1 VTKAILLVLALVA
14 ATVVLVVIGTLSPIP
29 AAVYYARGRTLGGK
43 APSTPQAAVENLG
56 ADLRQ
61 RNWGAAYDGLANR
74 AEFTEP
80 EFVRDLTGNTL
91 SLRTFATVQ
100 NVEVH
105 PLHATADDAE
115 ILMNL
120 TWSTIVG
127 SFTSTRDLHVVRN
140 GDRWAVNWPLEKTP
154 HVPPQVIP
162 VNYLRWDVIYR
173 GPDEDWGAQD
183 VQSPRVRI
191 VDMHPVNRAEGT
203 VVMGEL
209 LNEDIVPAFVGV
221 QATLLTKDG
230 KTLASEGAFDM
241 IAHTLLPK
249 QVTPFLIH
257 FPNVDLSQVGSIKMD
272 PQSVLVSA
280 SADPV
285 VEIQN
290 QKFTPGHNAAQTGQL
305 SDQSGQTVNIAHVLT
320 TFYDKNGQLVWVGSD
335 YVDRALEPQTPE
347 DFRVP
352 VPADLARNVA
362 SERTIVS
369 TYSAGSTL

>member
-1 VTKAILLVLALVA
+1 MKGILLAFILLA
-14 ATVVLVVIGTLSPIP
+14 ATVLLVVIGTVSPIP
-29 AAVYYARGRTLGGK
+29 AAAYYAGGRTLTRT
-43 APSTPQAAVENLG
+43 APSTAQAAVENLG
-56 ADLRQ
+56 VQLRQ
-61 RNWGAAYDGLANR
+61 RNWGAAYDSLANR

-91 SLRTFATVQ
+91 SLRTFATLQ

-105 PLHATADDAE
+105 PVHATADDAE
-115 ILMNL
+115 MVMKLR
-120 TWSTIVG
+120 WSTVVG
-127 SFTSTRDLHVVRN
+127 SFDSSRDLHVVRN

-162 VNYLRWDVIYR
+162 VNYLRWDVIYS
-173 GPDEDWGAQD
+173 GPGDDWGAQD

-191 VDMHPVNRAEGT
+191 VDMHPVNRAEGM

-249 QVTPFLIH
+249 QVTPFLIN

-272 PQSVLVSA
+272 PQSVLVTA

-290 QKFTPGHNAAQTGQL
+290 QKFNPGQNAAQTGQL

-320 TFYDKNGQLVWVGSD
+320 TFYDKNGQLVWVGGD

-347 DFRVP
+347 DFRVT
-352 VPADLARNVA
+352 VPADLAHNVA

-369 TYSAGSTL
+369 TYSSGSSL

>member
-1 VTKAILLVLALVA
+1 MKGILLAFVLLA
-14 ATVVLVVIGTLSPIP
+14 ATVLLVVIGTVSPIP
-29 AAVYYARGRTLGGK
+29 AAAYYAGGRTLTRT
-43 APSTPQAAVENLG
+43 APSTAQAAVENLG
-56 ADLRQ
+56 VQLRQ
-61 RNWGAAYDGLANR
+61 RNWGAAYDSLANR

-91 SLRTFATVQ
+91 SLRTFATLQ

-105 PLHATADDAE
+105 PVHATADDAE
-115 ILMNL
+115 MVMKLR
-120 TWSTIVG
+120 WSTVVG
-127 SFTSTRDLHVVRN
+127 SFDSSRDLHVVRN

-162 VNYLRWDVIYR
+162 VNYLRWDVIYS
-173 GPDEDWGAQD
+173 GPGDDWGAQD

-191 VDMHPVNRAEGT
+191 VDMHPVNRAEGM

-249 QVTPFLIH
+249 QVTPFLIN

-272 PQSVLVSA
+272 PQSVLVTA

-290 QKFTPGHNAAQTGQL
+290 QKFNPGQNAAQTGQL

-320 TFYDKNGQLVWVGSD
+320 TFYDKNGQLVWVGGD

-347 DFRVP
+347 DFRVT
-352 VPADLARNVA
+352 VPADLAHNVA

-369 TYSAGSTL
+369 TYSSGSSL